1 MVIKMINAIMIKAKA
16 IKRVKPKSHLVNIS
30 AAMQPRLQVS
40 TLHE

>member
-16 IKRVKPKSHLVNIS
+16 IKRVKPESHLVNIS